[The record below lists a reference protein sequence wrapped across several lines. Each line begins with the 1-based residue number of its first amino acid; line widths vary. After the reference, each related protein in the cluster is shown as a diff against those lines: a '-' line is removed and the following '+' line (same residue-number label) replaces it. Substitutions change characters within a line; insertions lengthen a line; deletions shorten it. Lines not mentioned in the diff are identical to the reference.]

1 MSRTLNAKLTVFDIP
16 LLKKNL
22 GIMDL
27 HNIFSVVY
35 LVFLFNEMIPTN
47 FIAFT
52 PKM

>member
-1 MSRTLNAKLTVFDIP
+1 MSRTLNAKLTVFVIP

-27 HNIFSVVY
+27 HNIFSVY

-47 FIAFT
+47 YIAFT